1 MKKNKEIEEI
11 LKEKFE
17 QFTPDVPESVWAN
30 IESNISSAPASV
42 SIASTVASKITAII
56 IGAALVGG
64 SIYIVS
70 EYNSQ
75 KKKPA
80 GKTLVE
86 EKEEEEIIHN
96 QPKGAGETNTNT
108 KTKVISVETSIGWKE
123 INSPKKVRIKMITKP
138 EEKTRRAKLSSVADM
153 HISQSS
159 RTIIT
164 LEELNNM
171 FEANKLPRKPNTT
184 IDSIIVI
191 VENPEENDP
200 PFATINASVV
210 GGNAP
215 LEVEFSQHSTSG
227 QTKWDFGDGDTSTKE
242 SPNHTYAEPGSYF
255 VTLIIETQNGNTA
268 KDEKLIEVTKLDTT
282 GEQTEL
288 SRSQITSK
296 PNVFTP
302 NGDGINDQMFVGA
315 EHMESF
321 HFLLLDMNSNN
332 IVFETR
338 NPAFKWDGTLPDG
351 TKIAKGTYIYII
363 LAKGQDGQQFDES
376 GALSVQ

>member
-30 IESNISSAPASV
+30 IESNISSVPATVSV
-42 SIASTVASKITAII
+42 MSTVAGKITAII
-56 IGAALVGG
+56 IGVGLVGG
-64 SIYIVS
+64 AIYMVN

-80 GKTLVE
+80 VQTIVKEKVE
-86 EKEEEEIIHN
+86 KVYD
-96 QPKGAGETNTNT
+96 QPKGAGEVDINTT
-108 KTKVISVETSIGWKE
+108 KTKVISVETTKDWKE

-138 EEKTRRAKLSSVADM
+138 EEKTRRANLPSVADM

-164 LEELNNM
+164 MEELDNM
-171 FEANKLPRKPNTT
+171 IEANKLPRKSNPA
-184 IDSIIVI
+184 IDSITVI
-191 VENPEENDP
+191 VENPVESDP

-227 QTKWDFGDGDTSTKE
+227 KTTWDFGDGATSTKE
-242 SPNHTYAEPGSYF
+242 SPNHIYTEPGSYF
-255 VTLIIETQNGNTA
+255 VTLIIETPNGITA
-268 KDEKLIEVTKLDTT
+268 TDEKLIEVTKLDTT
-282 GEQTEL
+282 SEHAEVF
-288 SRSQITSK
+288 RSQITSK

-302 NGDGINDQMFVGA
+302 NGDGINDLMFVGA

-351 TKIAKGTYIYII
+351 TKIARGTYVYII